1 MDHRSPPARRP
12 LLRRL
17 RDRFGARGTVHLDR
31 ESQVIVHCPAR
42 FHATELALEQVTRV
56 EAGNRDDG
64 SFETVFLYFHAEGV
78 PPLAVSEKDRGF
90 AELVR
95 DLGRAFPGIEDWQA
109 AVPPVAFQLTS
120 VDLWKREEP
129 QAPEDPAVDHVA

>member
-1 MDHRSPPARRP
+1 MDQPPSSTKRP

-17 RDRFGARGTVHLDR
+17 RDRIAARGTVHLDR
-31 ESQVIVHCPAR
+31 EAEVIVHCPAR
-42 FHATELALEQVTRV
+42 FHATELAVEQVDRV

-64 SFETVFLYFHAEGV
+64 SFDTVFLYFHAEGL

-90 AELVR
+90 ADLVR
-95 DLGRAFPGIEDWQA
+95 DLGTYFPGIEAWQA

-120 VDLWKREEP
+120 VDLWKREAPHAPDEP
-129 QAPEDPAVDHVA
+129 VVDHVA